1 MVIMVMMRLRGV
13 SCWQC
18 VHRWCHSRCDEAS
31 HYSGSCDEQRSGAH
45 CPEKKGGGDMEQG
58 ASLEKYAALNVFRWG
73 CELCMAIM
81 TRAPTQRPEKRRLL
95 PTPAVE
101 QPSYEQCC
109 KRSSQSRQLRRAN
122 FGVRYVVSAKEPNGS
137 TGAARAA
144 LELDPLGYPL
154 LTARLAPRHL

>member
-1 MVIMVMMRLRGV
+1 
-13 SCWQC
+13 
-18 VHRWCHSRCDEAS
+18 
-31 HYSGSCDEQRSGAH
+31 
-45 CPEKKGGGDMEQG
+45 
-58 ASLEKYAALNVFRWG
+58 
-73 CELCMAIM
+73 MAIM

-144 LELDPLGYPL
+144 LELDPLGYPPSQPDL
-154 LTARLAPRHL
+154 RRGICDARTHRCLRMNGHYKSLANAGRVYRHVILSEHVTAAVSKRSSLSALKSWIDHDFCVFTE